1 MSPDDQSEIRAAGG
15 KGAGNFLL
23 TPTKPE
29 FRMADTHYAVA
40 LRARL
45 RLAHPAHMADSSTVT
60 THCQHRA
67 KNGETC
73 GTPLDTHSRH
83 AERCVKGGAILAGH
97 NAVRDWL
104 DRYLRD
110 HTGHPTAI
118 EQYIPQWDRTVKV
131 RNADGTTSERVERA
145 RLDNSFTDN
154 KGQRTHVDCVVTCP
168 TTTNANE
175 QCIRAQVDGRAA
187 SMAEAEKGR
196 RYKRGDNP
204 NEGLVAFAIES
215 RGRLG
220 EQAMG
225 LIKAVAP
232 TDPSLRASAIQ
243 EAYQGLSVVI
253 QCRLAEILLSAA
265 QPTAPR

>member
-1 MSPDDQSEIRAAGG
+1 MNNASGRKLTDARRA
-15 KGAGNFLL
+15 
-23 TPTKPE
+23 
-29 FRMADTHYAVA
+29 
-40 LRARL
+40 
-45 RLAHPAHMADSSTVT
+45 
-60 THCQHRA
+60 
-67 KNGETC
+67 
-73 GTPLDTHSRH
+73 
-83 AERCVKGGAILAGH
+83 
-97 NAVRDWL
+97 
-104 DRYLRD
+104 
-110 HTGHPTAI
+110 
-118 EQYIPQWDRTVKV
+118 
-131 RNADGTTSERVERA
+131 
-145 RLDNSFTDN
+145 
-154 KGQRTHVDCVVTCP
+154 
-168 TTTNANE
+168 
-175 QCIRAQVDGRAA
+175 
-187 SMAEAEKGR
+187 AEKGR